1 MINEIELKELEKKLN
16 EVSYGALKNEFTNL
30 GIQIKKKQHEKKS
43 DLIKRALAKYVEK
56 QLALAQKLEEDGGDN
71 KDCAKNGG
79 ETIYCDDPKHKRQNL
94 PNPDQNHLTE
104 NPYGKNQFLETVSE
118 NQIVKTTS
126 EQPISENQIS
136 ETVSEN
142 QIEDSVLEDV
152 SKQLAS
158 KQLIPEQPIINK
170 AISKIQN
177 IKSEI
182 AQKQNKNQYNGL
194 SKEVIEKNIKNI
206 KANLKDALPE
216 VRATLLKKM
225 EELEKLL

>member
-56 QLALAQKLEEDGGDN
+56 QLALAQSLEEDGGDS

-79 ETIYCDDPKHKRQNL
+79 ETIYCDDPKRKRQNL

-104 NPYGKNQFLETVSE
+104 NPYGKNQ
-118 NQIVKTTS
+118 
-126 EQPISENQIS
+126 IS

-142 QIEDSVLEDV
+142 QVEQPIPETQISENQIEQTTSEQSVPE
-152 SKQLAS
+152 KS

-194 SKEVIEKNIKNI
+194 SREVIEKNIKNI

>member
-30 GIQIKKKQHEKKS
+30 GIEIKKKQHEKKS

-71 KDCAKNGG
+71 KDCAKND
-79 ETIYCDDPKHKRQNL
+79 EKTIYCDDRNSKRQNL

-104 NPYGKNQFLETVSE
+104 NPYGKNQ
-118 NQIVKTTS
+118 
-126 EQPISENQIS
+126 ISENQIS
-136 ETVSEN
+136 EN
-142 QIEDSVLEDV
+142 QIEQTI
-152 SKQLAS
+152 SKQSVSEKS